1 MKIVF
6 LDSATI
12 PAHIKMP
19 RPDFPHEWASYLHTS
34 PEQVV
39 ERMKDAD
46 IAITNK
52 VVFSRAVI
60 EQLPKLKMIA
70 LTATGM
76 DNIDLEAAKALNI
89 VVKNVAGYSAVAV
102 PEHVIGFIFALKHSL
117 TGWYKDQLSGRWAQS
132 NQFCYFA
139 HPLSDI
145 RGSTLGIIGK
155 GNLGSEVARLASALG
170 MKVLFAEHRNAT
182 ACREGYMPFY
192 DVLQQADVISLHC
205 PLNEETRHIINA
217 ETLAHFKKGAF
228 LINTGRG
235 PLVDEQALL
244 DALNSGHLGGAALD
258 VLSKEP
264 PSPDHPLIVAAQRL
278 PNLIITPH
286 IAWAADSAVTTLVNK
301 VRSNIEAFYHTGK

>member
-12 PAHIKMP
+12 PAHIEMP
-19 RPDFPHEWASYLHTS
+19 RPDFSHEWARYEHTS
-34 PEQVV
+34 AEQVV
-39 ERMKDAD
+39 ERMKDVD
-46 IAITNK
+46 IVITNK
-52 VVFSRAVI
+52 VVFSRAVM

-76 DNIDLEAAKALNI
+76 DNVDLAAAKELNI

-102 PEHVIGFIFALKHSL
+102 PEHVISFIFALKHSL
-117 TGWYKDQLSGRWAQS
+117 MGWYKDQLSGRWAQS
-132 NQFCYFA
+132 KQFCYFG
-139 HPLSDI
+139 HSLSDI

-170 MKVLFAEHRNAT
+170 MNVLFAEHRNAT
-182 ACREGYMPFY
+182 ACREGYTPFY
-192 DVLQQADVISLHC
+192 EVLKQADVVTLHC
-205 PLNEETRHIINA
+205 PLNEETRHIINT
-217 ETLAHFKKGAF
+217 ETLSHFKKGAF

-244 DALNSGHLGGAALD
+244 DALTDGHLGGAALD

-264 PSPDHPLIVAAQRL
+264 PAPDHPIIVAAQTL

-301 VRSNIEAFYHTGK
+301 VRSNIEEFVKTGK